1 MFHTLRLFAP
11 HPNLSDTVNRRI
23 IQSEIEGGVFL
34 ADLPPA
40 SVLEIQTQHHDY
52 RAVTLSENS
61 VLISGHPEYCPKPV
75 LVAIAGSTWGGSML
89 KRGFVGRGMRLE
101 FSHPVYRALSPPR
114 VSRRF
119 ASVPSSRLLFA
130 YPAQKALAL
139 WVLSQELNN
148 SDLKCEQQ

>member
-1 MFHTLRLFAP
+1 VAQTLRLFQP

-52 RAVTLSENS
+52 RAVTLAENS
-61 VLISGHPEYCPKPV
+61 VLISWHPEYCPEPV

-101 FSHPVYRALSPPR
+101 FSHPA
-114 VSRRF
+114 SRTPITTSRIKEIRERPKHCD
-119 ASVPSSRLLFA
+119 AVRSLPRLLCHGDVT
-130 YPAQKALAL
+130 PAAGL
-139 WVLSQELNN
+139 
-148 SDLKCEQQ
+148 